1 VDANYTNEQLTFIL
15 NKIDDQLY
23 KYSNKVF
30 NKYVFGINCVD
41 LCPYYK
47 LYLYKRIITDWNQNQ
62 NGYDENIYNSITL
75 EQFNNVIA
83 AALNYCK

>member
-1 VDANYTNEQLTFIL
+1 MDANYTDEQLTTIL

-41 LCPYYK
+41 LCPYYR
-47 LYLYKRIITDWNQNQ
+47 LYLYKRIITDWHQDQ
-62 NGYDENIYNSITL
+62 TGYNENIYNSITQ

-83 AALNYCK
+83 SALNYCK